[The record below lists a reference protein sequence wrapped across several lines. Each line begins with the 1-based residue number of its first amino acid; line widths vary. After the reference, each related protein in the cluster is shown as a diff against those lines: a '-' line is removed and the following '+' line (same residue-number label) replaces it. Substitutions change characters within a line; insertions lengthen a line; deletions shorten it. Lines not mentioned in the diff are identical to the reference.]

1 MNSLPIVALIG
12 MAVLVTATV
21 GFGNTLATSPDFNF
35 IAASDNNAVTAAR
48 GNVTELVW
56 TEEVGL
62 HGEIETDLIT
72 FTVGNEDGISGHA
85 FNICAVIQFDNV
97 TGTFFSPLRSCV
109 LIVILAS
116 SLYSLILRS
125 VLRLLRLGIPNVPMK
140 SVIGVAKLPCTMT
153 LLPPSSIPSIDVFSS
168 VPVIFTASMHPSP
181 CVCSTK
187 SNK

>member
-97 TGTFFSPLRSCV
+97 TGTFFSPPA
-109 LIVILAS
+109 IVKQIKRVPNYQSELDAGKVFGPCKVGQKIS
-116 SLYSLILRS
+116 SKTNANYWC
-125 VLRLLRLGIPNVPMK
+125 LLFQGET
-140 SVIGVAKLPCTMT
+140 GY
-153 LLPPSSIPSIDVFSS
+153 
-168 VPVIFTASMHPSP
+168 
-181 CVCSTK
+181 
-187 SNK
+187 

>member
-48 GNVTELVW
+48 VNVTELVW

-97 TGTFFSPLRSCV
+97 TGTFFFCDTSYCK
-109 LIVILAS
+109 A
-116 SLYSLILRS
+116 
-125 VLRLLRLGIPNVPMK
+125 NQK
-140 SVIGVAKLPCTMT
+140 
-153 LLPPSSIPSIDVFSS
+153 
-168 VPVIFTASMHPSP
+168 
-181 CVCSTK
+181 STK
-187 SNK
+187 LSIRIRCRQSIWTMQSRPKNIFKD